1 MADDAEK
8 RMASSMKR
16 QFDGILIE
24 SSDGKIK

>member
-16 QFDGILIE
+16 QLDAIMIE
-24 SSDGKIK
+24 LSDSKMK